1 MLENRDLEQIAMLL
15 EKSAEKTNEKIAG
28 IENKISG
35 IENKISG
42 IENKISGMENK
53 ISGIENKISGMENKI
68 SGMENK
74 ISDMDEKMS
83 KMQDDILNIQL
94 TLENETNRNIKII
107 AEGHLDL
114 SRKYNEASTIKAEE
128 ELALIRLN
136 TLSEDV
142 RKIKAKLAIA

>member
-42 IENKISGMENK
+42 IENKISDMEST
-53 ISGIENKISGMENKI
+53 ISS
-68 SGMENK
+68 MENK

-94 TLENETNRNIKII
+94 TIENETNRNIKII

>member
-42 IENKISGMENK
+42 IENKISG
-53 ISGIENKISGMENKI
+53 IENKISDMESTI
-68 SGMENK
+68 SSMENK

-94 TLENETNRNIKII
+94 TIENETNRNIKII

-128 ELALIRLN
+128 EELALIRLN

>member
-35 IENKISG
+35 IENKISDM
-42 IENKISGMENK
+42 ESTIS
-53 ISGIENKISGMENKI
+53 S
-68 SGMENK
+68 MENK

>member
-42 IENKISGMENK
+42 MENKISGMENK
-53 ISGIENKISGMENKI
+53 ISDMESTIS
-68 SGMENK
+68 SMENK

>member
-42 IENKISGMENK
+42 IENKISG
-53 ISGIENKISGMENKI
+53 IENKISDMESTI
-68 SGMENK
+68 SSMENK

-94 TLENETNRNIKII
+94 TIENETNRNIKII

>member
-1 MLENRDLEQIAMLL
+1 MILGDLEQIAMLL
-15 EKSAEKTNEKIAG
+15 EESAEKTNEKIAG

-42 IENKISGMENK
+42 IENKISDMEST
-53 ISGIENKISGMENKI
+53 ISS
-68 SGMENK
+68 MENK

-94 TLENETNRNIKII
+94 TIENETNRNIKII

>member
-42 IENKISGMENK
+42 MENK
-53 ISGIENKISGMENKI
+53 ISDMESTIS
-68 SGMENK
+68 SMENK

-128 ELALIRLN
+128 EELALIRLN

>member
-1 MLENRDLEQIAMLL
+1 MLESRDLEQIAMLL

-42 IENKISGMENK
+42 MENK
-53 ISGIENKISGMENKI
+53 ISDMESTIS
-68 SGMENK
+68 SMENK

>member
-1 MLENRDLEQIAMLL
+1 ME
-15 EKSAEKTNEKIAG
+15 ST
-28 IENKISG
+28 IS
-35 IENKISG
+35 S
-42 IENKISGMENK
+42 
-53 ISGIENKISGMENKI
+53 
-68 SGMENK
+68 MENK

>member
-42 IENKISGMENK
+42 IENKISG
-53 ISGIENKISGMENKI
+53 IENKISGMESTI
-68 SGMENK
+68 SSMENK

>member
-1 MLENRDLEQIAMLL
+1 MLESRDLEQIAMLL

-28 IENKISG
+28 IESKVSG
-35 IENKISG
+35 MES
-42 IENKISGMENK
+42 KISGME
-53 ISGIENKISGMENKI
+53 
-68 SGMENK
+68 
-74 ISDMDEKMS
+74 EKMT

-114 SRKYNEASTIKAEE
+114 SRKYNETLTVKAEE
-128 ELALIRLN
+128 ELALVRLN
-136 TLSEDV
+136 ALSEDV

>member
-28 IENKISG
+28 IENKISDM
-35 IENKISG
+35 ESTIS
-42 IENKISGMENK
+42 S
-53 ISGIENKISGMENKI
+53 
-68 SGMENK
+68 MENK

>member
-35 IENKISG
+35 IENKISDM
-42 IENKISGMENK
+42 ESTIS
-53 ISGIENKISGMENKI
+53 SMENKI